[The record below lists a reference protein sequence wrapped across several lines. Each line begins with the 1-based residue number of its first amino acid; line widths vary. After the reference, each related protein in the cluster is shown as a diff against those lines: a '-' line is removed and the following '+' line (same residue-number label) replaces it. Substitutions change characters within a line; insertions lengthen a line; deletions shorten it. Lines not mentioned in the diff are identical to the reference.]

1 MSDERR
7 ADIAFWIAIAAGLAF
22 VLFLGPLER
31 RLEMAYDNDFA
42 GFWAHGRA
50 VLLGA
55 NVYDAE
61 QWRRV
66 APQLAYV
73 TRTQQ
78 MSVPSYFPWATI
90 FIALFALLPIELAA
104 WVWMV
109 VGIAAATFGL
119 RALLRAF
126 VPGRAAMHA
135 AFGASLFLSQPGY
148 HAIVLGQWSP
158 LLLGALCAIVLAL
171 RGGPPW
177 AAALPVP
184 LLLMKPQLFVW
195 TGLGLLYAAPR
206 SRAVRRALPLA
217 IALAVATV
225 AIGWLAFPGWLGGW
239 TAEIPAARTARSAV
253 LSSALGQLIGPPG
266 VIVAYVLIVVAALV
280 VARLPAG
287 SDRSLAAWLA
297 LSGAGAIYS
306 WSYDYLLLLVPLVMT
321 AGVLVGRH
329 DDRGARRLA
338 LATAAFGILVT
349 PLFYAL
355 AVARHDETFS
365 VVIPIVAFLA
375 VLLLVRERAPEQVE
389 PA

>member
-7 ADIAFWIAIAAGLAF
+7 ADIAFWIAIATGLAF
-22 VLFLGPLER
+22 VLFLGPLDR
-31 RLEMAYDNDFA
+31 RLEMTYENDFA

-78 MSVPSYFPWATI
+78 MSVPSYFPWATL
-90 FIALFALLPIELAA
+90 FIALFALVPIELAA
-104 WVWMV
+104 WLWMV
-109 VGIAAATFGL
+109 VGIAAATVGL

-126 VPGRAAMHA
+126 VPGRAVVHA
-135 AFGASLFLSQPGY
+135 AFGAALFLSQPGY
-148 HAIVLGQWSP
+148 HAVVLGQWSL

-171 RGGPPW
+171 RGGRPRL
-177 AAALPVP
+177 AALPVP

-195 TGLGLLYAAPR
+195 TGLGLAYAALR
-206 SRAVRRALPLA
+206 SRIARRALPVA
-217 IALAVATV
+217 IAFAFITI
-225 AIGWLAFPGWLGGW
+225 AIGWLAFPGWLAGW
-239 TAEIPAARTARSAV
+239 TAEIPAARTSRSAV

-266 VIVAYVLIVVAALV
+266 VILAYVLIVAAALL
-280 VARLPAG
+280 VARLPPG

-297 LSGAGAIYS
+297 LSSAGAIYS
-306 WSYDYLLLLVPLVMT
+306 WSYDYVLLLVPLVIT
-321 AGVLVGRH
+321 AGVLVARH
-329 DDRGARRLA
+329 DDRGARRFA
-338 LATAAFGILVT
+338 LAAAAFGIVVT

-365 VVIPIVAFLA
+365 VAIPIVAFVA
-375 VLLLVRERAPEQVE
+375 VLLLVRERAPQEVE